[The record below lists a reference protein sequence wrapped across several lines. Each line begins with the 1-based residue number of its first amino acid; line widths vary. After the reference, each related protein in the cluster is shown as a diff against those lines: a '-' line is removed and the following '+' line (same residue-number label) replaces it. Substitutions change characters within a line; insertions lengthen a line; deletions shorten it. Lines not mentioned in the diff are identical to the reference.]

1 MDYSIL
7 ARILAAL
14 DDIPLHLPTIADVAN
29 VDAITAIAALHVLSR
44 RGLAVLRH
52 SAYALPAGMTPS
64 QAQVVLLLGERGAL
78 SVSELTL
85 LLGRQD
91 PDMHADLRHLAA
103 MGRVEKYGG
112 AWQLACGMSAA
123 TARAIAFALDRRHD
137 AEGR

>member
-1 MDYSIL
+1 MAGVD
-7 ARILAAL
+7 
-14 DDIPLHLPTIADVAN
+14 TVVA
-29 VDAITAIAALHVLSR
+29 VAALHILSR

-78 SVSELTL
+78 SVSELAL
-85 LLGRQD
+85 SLGRQD